1 MVVPWFYLMMQKEKI
16 EGTVWELQQGLF
28 DQSSPS
34 SDSKPWQAFADDQT
48 RQKPLDNTPKSVR
61 TKNGHQ
67 GRQANEANS
76 ISNTWGFGTDKFSAV
91 PNSSARI
98 SDMNNNTQ
106 RFSEMKNAES
116 KQPSQPAG
124 WAGF

>member
-1 MVVPWFYLMMQKEKI
+1 MVVPWYYLMQKEKI

-34 SDSKPWQAFADDQT
+34 SDPKPWQAFADDQT
-48 RQKPLDNTPKSVR
+48 LQTPLNNTPKSVR
-61 TKNGHQ
+61 TKNGHH
-67 GRQANEANS
+67 GRQVNEANS
-76 ISNTWGFGTDKFSAV
+76 VSNTWGFGTEKFSAA

-98 SDMNNNTQ
+98 SDMNNTQ
-106 RFSEMKNAES
+106 RLSEMKNAES